1 VLIERTLGGVAA
13 PERAIRERQRVVCG
27 AVLGEEGDGAFEMGD
42 SGGVAVARRGDSTEA
57 EFSDRLRRRL
67 AAERVVE
74 RLGAIEI
81 ARLDERLGQL
91 RARRQVAGRAGER
104 FVEARG
110 GFGVA
115 GEPLQRDAV
124 EVQPFGVA
132 RRQRVRAQIGVV
144 RRAPLIPGV
153 QRAGERADRADVGR
167 ARDRGG
173 VRARDRVARLRRKR
187 VEVDPWERRER
198 CLRGGDDRR
207 ADADDSKYQKVNL
220 RPRRTCRSG

>member
-1 VLIERTLGGVAA
+1 MIERTLGGVAA
-13 PERAIRERQRVVCG
+13 SERAIRERQRVVCG

-42 SGGVAVARRGDSTEA
+42 GGGVAVARRGDSTEA
-57 EFSDRLRRRL
+57 EFGDGLRRRL

-153 QRAGERADRADVGR
+153 QRAGERADGADVGR

-187 VEVDPWERRER
+187 VQVEMRER
-198 CLRGGDDRR
+198 GKRGLRGSERRR
-207 ADADDSKYQKVNL
+207 ADAEDSLDQKLNL
-220 RPRRTCRSG
+220 SPRRIWRSG